1 MLVLAMGAK
10 IVRARTKQQAAQGAG
25 EQIGLIVADL
35 MDDIG
40 FFIGFLVYPSTST
53 AIFMFFMSEMFDG
66 PGEDGL
72 AVMTYDR
79 SIETDSELY
88 RAFVPYA
95 LIMLL
100 IYPIGMPLQ
109 VASFNATIQI
119 ASAVVA

>member
-1 MLVLAMGAK
+1 MFGSASSPQSSGRHRVVLKSAEHGS
-10 IVRARTKQQAAQGAG
+10 V
-25 EQIGLIVADL
+25 
-35 MDDIG
+35 
-40 FFIGFLVYPSTST
+40 
-53 AIFMFFMSEMFDG
+53 G
-66 PGEDGL
+66 PGEDSL
-72 AVMTYDR
+72 SVMTYDR
-79 SIETDSELY
+79 SIEMDSELY